1 MILKLF
7 DGIGIELEYMIVDKD
22 TLKVKPICD
31 KVMQKISGKICS
43 DYENGN
49 ITWSNELV
57 AHVIE
62 LKISKPSKSFQGL
75 GEMFHENINTINS
88 ILDEFNAFM
97 LPTGAHP
104 TMNPLTET
112 VLWPYENREYYD
124 LFNEVFDCRGHGW
137 SNLQSMHIN
146 LPFSN
151 DEEFAKLHTAI
162 RFLMPLMP
170 AMTASTPILDGHFSG
185 FMDARLEVYRHNQ
198 DKIPSIAGLVIPE
211 AVYSKKEYDNKI
223 LKIIDRDF
231 GQYDPKN
238 ILVHGYALNSRGA
251 IARFDRNTIEI
262 RILDLQEAPVVDLAI
277 AELFFYTLKM
287 LVEGNWIP
295 FDTQASFITEDLAK
309 IFLGII
315 KEAENYKI
323 NFKNYLEA
331 FEIKYDSLYTAKQ
344 LWQIIFKKV
353 SNKLSKSTKQVIC
366 KILERGT
373 LSSRIMNSLKGDYS
387 NESINTTYYQLANC
401 LRKNN
406 LFNVD

>member
-7 DGIGIELEYMIVDKD
+7 EGIGIELEYMIVDKD

-31 KVMQKISGKICS
+31 KVMEKISGKICA
-43 DYENGN
+43 DYENSD

-62 LKISKPSKSFQGL
+62 LKVSNPAKSFQGL
-75 GEMFHENINTINS
+75 ADRFHENIKTINS
-88 ILDEFNAFM
+88 ILEEFNAFM

-104 TMNPLTET
+104 TMNPLKET

-124 LFNEVFDCRGHGW
+124 LLNKVFDCRGHGW

-146 LPFSN
+146 LPFAD

-162 RFLMPLMP
+162 RFLMPIMP
-170 AMTASTPILDGHFSG
+170 AITASTPILDGRFSG
-185 FMDARLEVYRHNQ
+185 FSDARLEVYRHNQ

-211 AVYSKKEYDNKI
+211 AVYSKKEYDDKI
-223 LKIIDRDF
+223 LKVIDGDF

-238 ILVHGYALNSRGA
+238 LLAHGYALNSRGA

-277 AELFFYTLKM
+277 AELFFHTLKM
-287 LVEGNWIP
+287 LVAGNWIS
-295 FDTQASFITEDLAK
+295 FDTQASFVTEDLARV
-309 IFLGII
+309 FLGVI
-315 KEAENYKI
+315 KEAENYQI

-331 FEIKYDSLYTAKQ
+331 FGIKKDSHNTVRQ
-344 LWQIIFKKV
+344 VWQIILKRV
-353 SNKLSKSTKQVIC
+353 ANNLSESTNQVIC
-366 KILERGT
+366 KILEHGT
-373 LSSRIMNSLKGDYS
+373 LSSRIINTLKCNYS
-387 NESINTTYYQLANC
+387 NEAIKTTYYQLGEC
-401 LRKNN
+401 LKENKF
-406 LFNVD
+406 FNIN